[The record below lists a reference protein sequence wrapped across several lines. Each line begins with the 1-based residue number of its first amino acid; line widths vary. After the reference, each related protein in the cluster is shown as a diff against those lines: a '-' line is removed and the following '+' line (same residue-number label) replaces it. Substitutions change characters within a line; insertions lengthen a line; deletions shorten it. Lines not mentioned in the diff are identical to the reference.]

1 MSLVDAVR
9 CLTPIYAHSSL
20 LELRVRELSACLD
33 LWIHIA
39 PLVQL
44 AGGVEGPVRVKGQA
58 LQQDLADKLGYPVV
72 AWQHAA
78 IVGVE
83 QGSDDQRDPSRGGLV
98 YERWRTV
105 LDWHRWRLAGGFVR
119 LLARLLGALLAVSGA
134 LSALLVNETSRLRRD
149 REEAVF

>member
-1 MSLVDAVR
+1 VSLVDAVR

-83 QGSDDQRDPSRGGLV
+83 QGSGRSARSGSRRSGLMSDGERYVIGIVGGWLV
-98 YERWRTV
+98 V
-105 LDWHRWRLAGGFVR
+105 LCGC
-119 LLARLLGALLAVSGA
+119 LLAFWA
-134 LSALLVNETSRLRRD
+134 LSWLLRALSRL
-149 REEAVF
+149 FS